1 MTYMSKFL
9 LSMIIL
15 ISILTRFLHLG
26 TVPPVL
32 DSSSIGFR
40 TISAIENIGTLIMLY
55 FLTRKLFK
63 NEKISLLSSFIFGLL
78 PWTIEQSRVASEVN
92 TFLFW
97 LILLLTIS
105 ISSKFKFIKVL
116 AIVLIPLFLY
126 VTYPSFWLFKIN
138 LYSFNLNNF
147 INNIFLL
154 TSFELLFFRNITFWW
169 GGLREWGALHISF
182 IPFLLVGVFQLLV
195 KRIIY
200 LIIPIILI
208 LIISALSP
216 YLPESREFYIVTPFI
231 SVILAMG
238 ILYFFRSYSIGKYR
252 YPAIII
258 FVFAF
263 IYDFSSLLHYYFVHY
278 SQQVIGNIQNIH
290 GIF

>member
-1 MTYMSKFL
+1 MNKL
-9 LSMIIL
+9 LLLMIIL
-15 ISILTRFLHLG
+15 ISILIRFFHLG
-26 TVPPVL
+26 IVPPAIDL
-32 DSSSIGFR
+32 SSSGYRIF
-40 TISAIENIGTLIMLY
+40 SSVENISILIMLY
-55 FLTRKLFK
+55 YLTKRLFK
-63 NEKISLLSSFIFGLL
+63 NETISLLSSFLFGTL
-78 PWTIEQSRVASEVN
+78 PWTIEQSRIASDVN
-92 TFLFW
+92 NFLFW
-97 LILLLTIS
+97 FILLFTVAIN
-105 ISSKFKFIKVL
+105 SKFKFLKVM

-138 LYSFNLNNF
+138 SYSFNLNNF

-169 GGLREWGALHISF
+169 GGLRGWGALHISL
-182 IPFLLVGVFQLLV
+182 IPFILFGIYQLLV
-195 KRIIY
+195 KRIIL
-200 LIIPIILI
+200 LIVPIILI

-238 ILYFFRSYSIGKYR
+238 ILYLFRNYSINKYR

-258 FVFAF
+258 FVLVF
-263 IYDFSSLLHYYFVHY
+263 IYDFSSFLHYYFIHY
-278 SQQVIGNIQNIH
+278 PQQVIGNIQNIH

>member
-1 MTYMSKFL
+1 MTMNKFL
-9 LSMIIL
+9 FSMVIL
-15 ISILTRFLHLG
+15 ISFFIRFFYLGIIPEENHLTSYGLRIM
-26 TVPPVL
+26 
-32 DSSSIGFR
+32 SS
-40 TISAIENIGTLIMLY
+40 IENIGVLIMLY
-55 FLTRKLFK
+55 FITRRLIR
-63 NEKISLLSSFIFGLL
+63 NEAISLLSSFIFGTL
-78 PWTIEQSRVASEVN
+78 PWTIEQSRIASEVN
-92 TFLFW
+92 NFLFW
-97 LILLLTIS
+97 FIFLLTIAINS
-105 ISSKFKFIKVL
+105 RLKFIKVM

-126 VTYPSFWLFKIN
+126 LTYPSFWLLKIN

-147 INNIFLL
+147 INSIFLL

-169 GGLREWGALHISF
+169 GGVREWGALHISF
-182 IPFLLVGVFQLLV
+182 IPFLLVGIFQLLV

-200 LIIPIILI
+200 LIISIILI

-216 YLPESREFYIVTPFI
+216 YLPESREFYIVTPFL
-231 SVILAMG
+231 SVILALG
-238 ILYFFRSYSIGKYR
+238 ILYFFRNDSIIKYR

-258 FVFAF
+258 FVLVF